1 MSPEPAQTEDHTLS
15 PLRHSFEERMLA
27 AGVDESIRRDLFGH
41 SLNRKR
47 YGAGASV
54 EHKLRVVQSVAS

>member
-1 MSPEPAQTEDHTLS
+1 
-15 PLRHSFEERMLA
+15 MLA